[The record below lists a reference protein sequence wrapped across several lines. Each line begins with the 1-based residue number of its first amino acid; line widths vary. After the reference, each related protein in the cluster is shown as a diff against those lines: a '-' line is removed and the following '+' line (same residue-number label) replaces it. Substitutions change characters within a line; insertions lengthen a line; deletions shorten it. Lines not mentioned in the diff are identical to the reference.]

1 MILRVALLVLVATT
15 MSDACRADQPNKSDW
30 LTGTWTLCEDPDH
43 GPKDSLQFN
52 PNGTGMLLSAKR
64 NLEFVH
70 KHTDDR
76 VSLLV
81 NAPKYVVP
89 VNFTVPLSHDRLFLY
104 SERTKHTSYYVRTDS
119 NLVDRCTSK

>member
-1 MILRVALLVLVATT
+1 MMVLVATG
-15 MSDACRADQPNKSDW
+15 MSGACRADSPKKPDW

-43 GPKDSLQFN
+43 GAKDSLQFN
-52 PNGTGMLLSAKR
+52 PTGTGMLLSAKR

-81 NAPKYVVP
+81 NTPRYVVP
-89 VNFTVPLSHDRLFLY
+89 VEFAVPPTHDRLFLH

-119 NLVDRCTSK
+119 KLLEGCTSK